1 MDAYERAMAMMGAQL
16 DEGQKRRLRDAAS
29 LLDQGNSETRRTS
42 FADQQT
48 GIVQDTQQLAGQG
61 LAGNAYS
68 AFQSGAQERRVNT
81 RNGVFD
87 LTQNTLNTQESTSL
101 VTMGQNMI
109 AQARAAAAEAARK
122 RQKELEAQRQ
132 AKASFAPLAID
143 ERAFMDNQ
151 PETNREKQKIAVSK
165 TNPWHAAYDAVVE
178 NTGSGAQGVMNLI
191 TKTTQ
196 QYKAAQT
203 DVYNSV
209 RKAGGVGTADTMFGI
224 NPIKNTQDT
233 KKAAVAADVIKL
245 QQEKYA
251 RLDKATGTANIGEVD
266 KQISE
271 IDAAIST
278 ARYSLQYAT
287 NAQQIVNINKQI
299 DDLKQQK
306 ASLEES
312 RTGLNRRMLATIYS
326 DYMKIADNTDFKQK
340 SKVDTTVQ
348 SDFYRG
354 VNGLNAKNDP
364 YGLVKSLDNS
374 VLPSYAE
381 TSLDGKGYKNG
392 VEAAKYL
399 TDEEKDIYNYIF
411 ATQGEAK
418 AQEYVTDTSTLLN
431 ARYASEEYDKF
442 SKMAEEKPIL
452 ASAMTIFGGLTKA
465 QGLLYSFTAK
475 GEIDQ
480 NSPFLM
486 ASRVN
491 QIIRGEVAANIA
503 DGIGR
508 LDRYSPTQLKKMGYS
523 DADITRIE
531 SGDLRA
537 KGSEAVGAA
546 LAFLYQTGM
555 SVGDFVV
562 TSAAGGPSALMI
574 MGTGAASD
582 TVLNAKQRGATD
594 GQALSLGIVAGIAE
608 IITEKFSLDHF
619 YKMAPAGK
627 LANLKNILAQMGIEA
642 TEEMAS
648 EFINIIGDGVV
659 MADNSNS
666 RLMLN
671 AYMAGGMSYGEAW
684 LEVFKQN
691 TLQVM
696 MAGLGGAISGGVIGG
711 GKLTGMRV
719 ISSAK
724 NGKLDLNDPQTKK
737 ELSAEYVE
745 EQEKQQQ
752 DAAKDAANRVQNIN
766 LGDLKATDENPVK
779 ATLLDVA
786 TAELKG
792 KGEADTVVKDVKS
805 ILEKTMSGEPI
816 TAAERMTI
824 ISNPVLRDAFN
835 ITEPVPK
842 MRVAENGKIEAEAK
856 TRTTNNPRIMS
867 EDDYLGLF
875 RLGAPI
881 SDYTDDKWR
890 IPNGETQ
897 RQMDA
902 RMKEAKKAADEYA
915 RKREEKRQEYKLKV
929 ENGELRT
936 PTLVE
941 QSMMTAFGDDG
952 NEAVNAARR
961 SLTKRGYNIEEILSY
976 GTFENYIKAI
986 SGETNATTNTET
998 PAAEVTSTERSA
1010 APEPKQTIMK
1020 EPEQS
1025 EPAVEKPSAKSTVY
1039 KEQLAKSFVKDVSNS
1054 VGLTKE
1060 TGATKELATAI
1071 NIVMENGKFSSDE
1084 QNALFEK
1091 ITQDLPE
1098 GTNAA
1103 RARIAFDDAVF
1114 NVRMSLGLVDRY
1126 EADRHAK
1133 SQQKAE
1139 RAADANDMPLVKKAL
1154 EDKKPLARQ
1163 LQKLKDDNVFTQA
1176 DTNDINYILDGGE
1189 VNLEGRTNAAAF
1201 KQRLEVERKLRAAD
1215 RIISDYNKQRKKGLF
1230 DQAVR
1235 ATSGSESWKDKTFGL
1250 QYSTETMERNF
1261 EDIVIDPAQAELL
1274 TKTYMTPIHD
1284 NEADSTRF
1292 KRDYRARV
1300 DALNLNNAEK
1310 KAVQLRGEG
1319 SSADAIKAQIGEG
1332 EFKKVNMEKV
1342 NNAVEVF
1349 RSIYDE
1355 LITAANEALIR
1366 NGYEPIEYRKNYFPH
1381 FNDPEADTVMKK
1393 VAQALGVNV
1402 SPEELPTD
1410 IAGLTA
1416 TFKPGKTWFGHL
1428 LERKGE
1434 TTTLDAVKGFETYI
1448 TGVSDIV
1455 HHTDDIQRWRALES
1469 AIRYEHSN
1477 EAIRK
1482 RMLDVMANT
1491 SYDPD
1496 LQQAEMDAI
1505 FNEKQGHLG
1514 KLVTEIRE
1522 YTNLLANK
1530 KSMHDRSAEADLGRK
1545 MYAVVNTLNSRVAAN
1560 MVAGNIGVALT
1571 NFIPLTQA
1579 WASTDTKNLVM
1590 GMTQSLASILKDDG
1604 FSDKSNF
1611 VTNRKGSESL
1621 DMTGAQKASRIAA
1634 IPFTLVDNFVAES
1647 IVRAQTMQ
1655 NIEKG
1660 MSPED
1665 ALQAADEWAGRIMAD
1680 RSKGALPTYFKRSN
1694 PLSKVFGMFQVEV
1707 NNQLR
1712 YAFKDLPRVMRDR
1725 GLAAVAVALFKLCLG
1740 AWLYNEVT
1748 EPLTG
1753 RRAALDPVNI
1763 LMEFGLDLTKK
1774 DLGTATLTQFMLGKG
1789 ETPWK
1794 LQEKDVSTSTAIEN
1808 LWGNLMDQ
1816 TPFVGTFLGG
1826 EGGRIPI
1833 SSAIPDMWAIGKDVI
1848 AAMSGDGS
1856 WKKAGETARTELVKP
1871 FVYLVPPFG
1880 GGQAKKTFDG
1890 IKTVARGGSFKLSDD
1905 GEQRIQ
1911 FTTEQGLREYLQ
1923 AAVFGKWSLPAAQE
1937 YVRNGFD
1944 MMTTRES
1951 EGYKAARAAGIDTD
1965 YMRARAELAKIKPTK
1980 DQFGETIDEA
1990 TTLQRRALMN
2000 WPGLTAEQKKMFD
2013 KYLIANENGRSYD
2026 YSNAA
2031 LLDLEMMDR
2040 RTYEKAVNA
2049 QRQGIAPE
2057 TYLDYVQLKK
2067 EYDAANEELK
2077 QRGQE
2082 TVSVNERLHDAIWD
2096 EENMTETQRY
2106 QLEAAITGE
2115 SGWMDKAVLAARI
2128 AVRNEKFYGLVTKV
2142 RNYPGSEPAE
2152 YTWAVIRSD
2161 KTLRAEQQLK
2171 LQELIGGTDNKT
2183 KMDKLNLAGVPME
2196 PAYRY
2201 LALYRDYKAKDGENE
2216 MDYSDSETFKLAVSK
2231 EYGLDAVSKM
2241 KITDII
2247 LGSDSTLY
2255 KDWKAAKPE
2264 QQVPAKIFYGFQM
2277 KYLQTDG
2284 KDANGKSV
2292 NYLKKNR
2299 LKSYLKTLGLTQ
2311 DQMEYLL
2318 FSVGGYTKW

>member
-109 AQARAAAAEAARK
+109 AQARAAAADAARK

-151 PETNREKQKIAVSK
+151 PETNREKQKNAVSK
-165 TNPWHAAYDAVVE
+165 TNPWQAAYDAVIE

-224 NPIKNTQDT
+224 NPIKNAQNAQ
-233 KKAAVAADVIKL
+233 KAAVAADVIKL

-251 RLDKATGTANIGEVD
+251 PMDKTAGTE
-266 KQISE
+266 S
-271 IDAAIST
+271 IST
-278 ARYSLQYAT
+278 IDRKL
-287 NAQQIVNINKQI
+287 
-299 DDLKQQK
+299 DDLDAQIAQAESAFQFVRNADQQTAALERLNSLK
-306 ASLEES
+306 AQKSSLENE
-312 RTGLNRRMLATIYS
+312 RVITDRRMKATIYS
-326 DYMKIADNTDFKQK
+326 DYMKFADKADFEKK
-340 SKVDTTVQ
+340 SKLDTTVQ

-418 AQEYVTDTSTLLN
+418 AQEYITDMSAMLN
-431 ARYASEEYDKF
+431 SRYANEEYTTF

-491 QIIRGEVAANIA
+491 QIIRGEVAASIA

-523 DADITRIE
+523 DADIKRIE

-574 MGTGAASD
+574 MGSGAAAD
-582 TVLNAKQRGATD
+582 TVLAAKQNGATD
-594 GQALSLGIVAGIAE
+594 GKALALGVVAGVAE

-619 YKMAPAGK
+619 YKMKAGTK
-627 LANLKNILAQMGIEA
+627 LANMQNILAQMGIEA
-642 TEEMAS
+642 SEEMAS
-648 EFINIIGDGVV
+648 ELINIIGDYYIMGE
-659 MADNSNS
+659 NNNTK
-666 RLMLN
+666 LMVN
-671 AYMAGGMSYGEAW
+671 AFVAAGMSKSEA
-684 LEVFKQN
+684 EKEAQKQI
-691 TLQVM
+691 TLQFI

-711 GKLTGMRV
+711 GKIAGMRI
-719 ISSAK
+719 ISTAK
-724 NGKLDLNDPQTKK
+724 NGKLDLTDPQTQK

-745 EQEKQQQ
+745 EQAKARERATQ
-752 DAAKDAANRVQNIN
+752 DAVTRIDNVN
-766 LGDLKATDENPVK
+766 LEDFKATDENPVK

-842 MRVAENGKIEAEAK
+842 LRTGANGKMQNMNQAAAPAAQTASTTQPAPEAQAES
-856 TRTTNNPRIMS
+856 TTKS
-867 EDDYLGLF
+867 
-875 RLGAPI
+875 A
-881 SDYTDDKWR
+881 
-890 IPNGETQ
+890 Q
-897 RQMDA
+897 
-902 RMKEAKKAADEYA
+902 
-915 RKREEKRQEYKLKV
+915 
-929 ENGELRT
+929 
-936 PTLVE
+936 LVE
-941 QSMMTAFGDDG
+941 PTTADQKPA
-952 NEAVNAARR
+952 AVNPDT
-961 SLTKRGYNIEEILSY
+961 LTNDQ
-976 GTFENYIKAI
+976 
-986 SGETNATTNTET
+986 
-998 PAAEVTSTERSA
+998 
-1010 APEPKQTIMK
+1010 QTD
-1020 EPEQS
+1020 Q
-1025 EPAVEKPSAKSTVY
+1025 KPSAKSTVY

-1126 EADRHAK
+1126 EAARHAK

-1154 EDKKPLARQ
+1154 EDKKPLERQ

-1235 ATSGSESWKDKTFGL
+1235 AISGSESWKDKTWGI
-1250 QYSTETMERNF
+1250 QYSLETMERNF
-1261 EDIVIDPAQAELL
+1261 EDIVKDPEQAELL
-1274 TKTYMTPIHD
+1274 IKTYMSPVHA

-1292 KRDYRARV
+1292 KNDYRARV

-1319 SSADAIKAQIGEG
+1319 SSEDAIKAQIGED
-1332 EFKKVNMEKV
+1332 EFKKVNMSKV
-1342 NNAVEVF
+1342 NDAVEAF
-1349 RSIYDE
+1349 RSVYDE
-1355 LITAANEALIR
+1355 LITAANETLVR
-1366 NGYEPIEYRKNYFPH
+1366 NGYPPIEYRKNYFPH

-1393 VAQALGVNV
+1393 IAQVLGVRIAA
-1402 SPEELPTD
+1402 EELPTD
-1410 IAGLTA
+1410 LAGLTA
-1416 TFKPGKTWFGHL
+1416 AFKPGKNYFAHMF
-1428 LERKGE
+1428 ERKGE
-1434 TTTLDAVKGFETYI
+1434 ATTIDAVKGFETYI
-1448 TGVSDIV
+1448 TGVSDLV
-1455 HHTDDIQRWRALES
+1455 HHTDDIQRWRALEN

-1477 EAIRK
+1477 EAIKK
-1482 RMLDVMANT
+1482 RMMEVMSSTA
-1491 SYDPD
+1491 YDPD
-1496 LQQAEMDAI
+1496 KQQAEFDAI
-1505 FNEKQGHLG
+1505 FGEKQGHLG
-1514 KLVTEIRE
+1514 GLVREIRE

-1530 KSMHDRSAEADLGRK
+1530 KSLHDRGAESDLNRK
-1545 MYAVVNTLNSRVAAN
+1545 YYNVVNALNSRVAAN
-1560 MVAGNIGVALT
+1560 MVGANIGVALT

-1590 GMTQSLASILKDDG
+1590 GMTQSLASIFKDDG
-1604 FSDKSNF
+1604 FSAQSSF
-1611 VTNRKGSESL
+1611 ITNRKGSESL
-1621 DMTGAQKASRIAA
+1621 DATLSQKASKYAA
-1634 IPFTLVDNFVAES
+1634 IPFTLVDNFVSES
-1647 IVRAQTMQ
+1647 IVRAQFMQ

-1660 MSPED
+1660 MSQEE
-1665 ALQAADEWAGRIMAD
+1665 AMQAADDWAGRIMAD
-1680 RSKGALPTYFKRSN
+1680 RSKGALPTVFKRTN
-1694 PLSKVFGMFQVEV
+1694 IAAKTLTMFQVEV
-1707 NNQLR
+1707 NNQFR
-1712 YAFKDLPRVMRDR
+1712 HAFKDLPRALRDR
-1725 GLAAVAVALFKLCLG
+1725 GLAAIAMALFKLCIG
-1740 AWLYNEVT
+1740 AWVYNEIT
-1748 EPLTG
+1748 EPLVG
-1753 RRAALDPVNI
+1753 SRKAFDPINI
-1763 LMEFGLDLTKK
+1763 LMEFSLDLAKK
-1774 DLGTATLTQFMLGKG
+1774 DMGEETFSQFAIKKALSGEPWKMEDKDATTGTAMTNLFLNIVEQAPFAPAVGAMFGK
-1789 ETPWK
+1789 EW
-1794 LQEKDVSTSTAIEN
+1794 
-1808 LWGNLMDQ
+1808 
-1816 TPFVGTFLGG
+1816 
-1826 EGGRIPI
+1826 GRIPA
-1833 SSAIPDMWAIGKDVI
+1833 SSALPELGTII
-1848 AAMSGDGS
+1848 AQVVSGAS
-1856 WKKAGETARTELVKP
+1856 KEKIGETLWKELSKP
-1871 FVYLVPPFG
+1871 LFYLVMPFG
-1880 GGQAKKTFDG
+1880 GSQTKKAIEG
-1890 IKTVARGGSFKLSDD
+1890 YNTVKKGMSTSLNNE
-1905 GEQRIQ
+1905 GEERIQ
-1911 FTTEQGLREYLQ
+1911 FTTEQGLREYMQ
-1923 AAVFGKWSLPAAQE
+1923 AIIFGKWSLPGAQE

-1965 YMRARAELAKIKPTK
+1965 YMRVRAELAKIKPTK

-1990 TTLQRRALMN
+1990 TVLQRRALMN

-2040 RTYEKAVNA
+2040 RTYEKAANA

-2077 QRGQE
+2077 KRGQE

-2216 MDYSDSETFKLAVSK
+2216 MEYSDNKAFQLAVSK
-2231 EYGLDAVSKM
+2231 EYGLDPVSKM
-2241 KITDII
+2241 KITDVV
-2247 LGSDSTLY
+2247 LGLNSTLY
-2255 KDWKAAKPE
+2255 KDWTEAKKAQNINAKT
-2264 QQVPAKIFYGFQM
+2264 FYAFRM
-2277 KYLQTDG
+2277 TYLATDG
-2284 KDANGKSV
+2284 KDKNGKSV
-2292 NYLKKNR
+2292 SGLKKRR
-2299 LKSYLKTLGLTQ
+2299 LKEYLQTLGLTRE
-2311 DQMEYLL
+2311 QMEYLL
-2318 FSVGGYTKW
+2318 VGTGDYKYW